1 MTMKNKNQENF
12 IDIQML
18 FDSKKGYFDISFTD
32 EGDIKSDSS
41 FDTTINCSLLTDGR
55 ADSSEVP
62 LVERQRGTI
71 VDLFT
76 RKRNGSKVWLI
87 DQSRADLSAKN
98 KMIDYARNALY
109 FLVEEGFIKD
119 LSVSAELKAEGIS
132 LFITFVRFTGVYD
145 KYRFDAW
152 NSSIYKV

>member
-1 MTMKNKNQENF
+1 MKNNAKENF
-12 IDIQML
+12 IDIMMS
-18 FDSKKGYFDISFTD
+18 FNKEKGYFDISFTK
-32 EGDIKSDSS
+32 EGDIKSDVS

-76 RKRNGSKVWLI
+76 KKKNESKIWLI
-87 DQSRADLSAKN
+87 EQSRADLSAKN

-152 NSSIYKV
+152 NSSIYRV